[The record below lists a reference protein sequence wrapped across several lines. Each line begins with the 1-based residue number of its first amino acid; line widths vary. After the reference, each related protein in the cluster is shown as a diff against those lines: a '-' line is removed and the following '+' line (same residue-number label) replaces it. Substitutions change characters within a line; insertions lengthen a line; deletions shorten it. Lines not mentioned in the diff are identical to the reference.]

1 MARTRSMIL
10 IEVVAALAL
19 LGTTIVAILVVRSRS
34 LVQLQTAG
42 ERLQATQLAR
52 ELITD
57 WRLRQI
63 NVTRDDH
70 GEFEFEPEPG
80 PGPGSGWSWRRSVS
94 SVVVADKA
102 ELTLITLE
110 IVRRSSS
117 AQYRPDETC
126 KGVCGYCPSAKAAAR
141 VYADRTVGRHRDHY
155 DPYRAAVACG
165 STGA

>member
-19 LGTTIVAILVVRSRS
+19 LGGTIVVILLVRSRA

-42 ERLQATQLAR
+42 DRLQAAQLGR

-70 GEFEFEPEPG
+70 GEFESEPG
-80 PGPGSGWSWRRSVS
+80 PGPEPGLGWSWRRSVS

-102 ELTLITLE
+102 EMTLITLN
-110 IVRRSSS
+110 ILDRSGS
-117 AQYRPDETC
+117 DE
-126 KGVCGYCPSAKAAAR
+126 VVAS
-141 VYADRTVGRHRDHY
+141 YAWLEE
-155 DPYRAAVACG
+155 P
-165 STGA
+165 